1 MRRMHI
7 QNVEPGMVLGKALYG
22 DNYEVLLNKGV
33 VLVEG
38 YINRLKSRGFIKVIL
53 MMRIPLMS
61 SLKIQYLIKS
71 ALWLRKTF
79 LKHTN

>member
-7 QNVEPGMVLGKALYG
+7 QNVEPGMVLGKAVYG
-22 DNYEVLLNKGV
+22 DNYEVLLNRGV

-38 YINRLKSRGFIKVIL
+38 HINGLKKKDLSKFIS
-53 MMRIPLMS
+53 MMRKLRML
-61 SLKIQYLIKS
+61 SLKIQYLIRS